1 MITSSIRRISALKLI
16 SNDLIHL
23 GKVQFWKRRCFH
35 SVAGAASA
43 LSLDTTHVDDDS
55 DILCVRSCVIGCV
68 SEDRILH
75 ARESAVLYREVV
87 WVFRTLDW
95 SVARKIEFCEVV
107 RRFGVSHAVD
117 VFRIIVHVFAMVGMR
132 MEVFCLLR
140 CVIGYCR
147 EVDHDRRDLD
157 TMKLDEL
164 LEDMENHGKNPTVV
178 TYGVYIDGL
187 CKAGY
192 VDNAIRLWRSQNQHL
207 NVYYYNALMKGFC
220 QQGKIHEAE
229 RLFYNMQAH
238 GVLPDIY
245 SYNILI
251 DGLCK
256 NDDIEKGVIF
266 LKGMERCGLKPTV
279 ESYTSLIGGW
289 CKKGQLDL
297 SLQMFGFLKTSG
309 YEIDKPF
316 YDVLIKGFCKNGD
329 MDYASKL
336 FHEMICLAL
345 MPDVYSFNN
354 LIHGFCKVGLLDQA
368 LECFHVM
375 AESGFLPG
383 RTICNV
389 ILQGYCK
396 NDRLEKALEIM
407 YEMWSKGLGPNL
419 FSYNIVI
426 DRICKELSPRTAWEL
441 FSLMLKMSVSPNVVT
456 YSSIIDGYAKSGSIK
471 KARMLHAKMLKL
483 GVAEDVVMR
492 TILINMFSS
501 IDRVRK
507 AYQIFK
513 DMRSGGLT
521 VDRMC
526 YTSIIAAFCGLG
538 NMKLALKLFHDMKNT
553 RNFPG
558 VFTYN
563 CLIDGFS
570 KVKRMDEA
578 HRLLDEML
586 RNGITPNEVTYTIF
600 IVGYRRLGKPER
612 VQEFEKLRGQVLCP
626 EAAAC
631 MTLGLDSSLVD
642 YGTEFVS
649 VPCRHLFL
657 YMKTYAE
664 MHVKGG
670 TANRVLCSRTKCGGM
685 VPPFILR
692 RLLGDEEFDCWESLI
707 QQKMLDSMPDVSY
720 CSKCETAC
728 IEGEEN
734 LAQCSKFYFSF
745 CTFCRDKCHVG
756 EECMS
761 AGEKLLILRD
771 SAKLGDEQERKEQ
784 ELINGLMCQKEIF
797 RDAKQCPSY
806 KMAISCTEGCKEMVC
821 GNCGQYFYYSNIAV
835 AKQLMDITSDLVAK
849 MSKGFCISLEH
860 EKDDK
865 SRLAAF
871 DGFEFLES
879 QDSNVETYSQRDE
892 EETSHVII

>member
-23 GKVQFWKRRCFH
+23 GIVQFCKRRCFQ
-35 SVAGAASA
+35 SAVGAASA
-43 LSLDTTHVDDDS
+43 LSLDNIHVDDS
-55 DILCVRSCVIGCV
+55 DVLCERSCGIGYV
-68 SEDRILH
+68 DEDRLLH
-75 ARESAVLYREVV
+75 VRETAVLYREVV
-87 WVFRTLDW
+87 RVFRTLDW
-95 SVARKIEFCEVV
+95 RGARKIEFCKVV

-117 VFRIIVHVFAMVGMR
+117 VFRIIVHGFAMAGMR

-140 CVIGYCR
+140 CVMGYCR
-147 EVDHDRRDLD
+147 EVDRCMFEMLAFVLDSREHGEGSSVVCNVLIKVFASNSMLGSALDVFFYARKLGLELEILSCNFLLKCMVEAKEGKLVQILFDEMKISGPSSNVYTYTIVSKFYCDSVSDRRDLD
-157 TMKLDEL
+157 TMKLIKL
-164 LEDMENHGKNPTVV
+164 LKDMENHGKNPTVV
-178 TYGVYIDGL
+178 TCGVYIDGL

-192 VDNAIRLWRSQNQHL
+192 VDSAIRLWRSQNQPL

-220 QQGKIHEAE
+220 EQGNIHEAE
-229 RLFYNMQAH
+229 RLFYDMQAH

-256 NDDIEKGVIF
+256 NDDIEKGIIF
-266 LKGMERCGLKPTV
+266 LKEMERCGLRPTV
-279 ESYTSLIGGW
+279 ESYSSLIGGW
-289 CKKGQLDL
+289 CKKGQLYL
-297 SLQMFGFLKTSG
+297 SLQLFGFLKTSG

-316 YDVLIKGFCKNGD
+316 YDVLIKGFCKHSD

-336 FHEMICLAL
+336 FHEMICLEL
-345 MPDVYSFNN
+345 VPDVYSFNN

-375 AESGFLPG
+375 VESGFVPG

-396 NDRLEKALEIM
+396 NDRLEKALEIL
-407 YEMWSKGLGPNL
+407 YEMWSEGLGPNL

-426 DRICKELSPRTAWEL
+426 DRICKELSPRTAWEV
-441 FSLMLKMSVSPNVVT
+441 FALMLKMSVSPNVAT
-456 YSSIIDGYAKSGSIK
+456 YSSIIDGYAKSGNIK

-483 GVAEDVVMR
+483 GVAEDVVIR

-521 VDRMC
+521 VDRIC
-526 YTSIIAAFCGLG
+526 YTSMIAAFCGLG
-538 NMKLALKLFHDMKNT
+538 NMKLALKLFDDMKNT

-578 HRLLDEML
+578 DRLLDEMS

-600 IVGYRRLGKPER
+600 IAGYRRLGKSER
-612 VQEFEKLRGQVLCP
+612 AQEFEKLRGQVLCP

-642 YGTEFVS
+642 YG
-649 VPCRHLFL
+649 
-657 YMKTYAE
+657 
-664 MHVKGG
+664 
-670 TANRVLCSRTKCGGM
+670 
-685 VPPFILR
+685 
-692 RLLGDEEFDCWESLI
+692 
-707 QQKMLDSMPDVSY
+707 
-720 CSKCETAC
+720 
-728 IEGEEN
+728 
-734 LAQCSKFYFSF
+734 
-745 CTFCRDKCHVG
+745 
-756 EECMS
+756 
-761 AGEKLLILRD
+761 
-771 SAKLGDEQERKEQ
+771 
-784 ELINGLMCQKEIF
+784 
-797 RDAKQCPSY
+797 
-806 KMAISCTEGCKEMVC
+806 
-821 GNCGQYFYYSNIAV
+821 
-835 AKQLMDITSDLVAK
+835 
-849 MSKGFCISLEH
+849 
-860 EKDDK
+860 
-865 SRLAAF
+865 
-871 DGFEFLES
+871 
-879 QDSNVETYSQRDE
+879 
-892 EETSHVII
+892 